1 MLNEIANSKY
11 PLKSLVE
18 MALSEK
24 DITPSKDIIEQYS
37 SLLNTSILADE
48 GWDVN
53 SLPWGEYVMAIS
65 GKNKFASVVQQLGN
79 TLNASGEEID
89 QFMAVTDG
97 VSQIM
102 DGEDPDFVTS
112 EISKMLG
119 YSEEDQTNQDTI
131 YSHLDEES
139 RNELLERNSVH
150 QYEDD
155 IEVFDD
161 ASDYE

>member
-18 MALSEK
+18 MALREK
-24 DITPSKDIIEQYS
+24 GITPTKDIIVQYS

-48 GWDVN
+48 GRDVN
-53 SLPWGEYVMAIS
+53 GLPWAEYVMAVS
-65 GKNKFASVVQQLGN
+65 GKNKFEAVVQQLGH

-97 VSQIM
+97 VTQIL
-102 DGEDPDFVTS
+102 DGEDPNYVTT
-112 EISKMLG
+112 EISKILS

-139 RNELLERNSVH
+139 RKVLLERNSDH
-150 QYEDD
+150 QYEDNV
-155 IEVFDD
+155 EVFDD
-161 ASDYE
+161 ASDY

>member
-1 MLNEIANSKY
+1 MLNEIVNSKY

-18 MALSEK
+18 MALREK
-24 DITPSKDIIEQYS
+24 GITPTNDIIEQYS

-48 GWDVN
+48 GRDVN
-53 SLPWGEYVMAIS
+53 GLPWAEFVMAVS
-65 GKNKFASVVQQLGN
+65 GKNKFETVVHQLGD

-97 VSQIM
+97 VSQILN
-102 DGEDPDFVTS
+102 GEDPDFVTS

-119 YSEEDQTNQDTI
+119 YSDEDQTDQDTI

-139 RNELLERNSVH
+139 RKELLERNSDH

-155 IEVFDD
+155 VEVFDD

>member
-18 MALSEK
+18 MALREK
-24 DITPSKDIIEQYS
+24 GITPTNDIIEQYS

-48 GWDVN
+48 SRDVN
-53 SLPWGEYVMAIS
+53 GLPWAEYVMAVS
-65 GKNKFASVVQQLGN
+65 DRNKFETVVKQLGN
-79 TLNASGEEID
+79 TLNASGREID

-97 VSQIM
+97 VSQIL

-139 RNELLERNSVH
+139 RKDLLERNSDH